1 VPGVPAEEGQLL
13 EMTTLNRRITL
24 ASRPQGFPRVSDFQ
38 LAYTPLPSPAAGEV
52 LVRTTYLSLDPYMR
66 GRMSV
71 GGSHFP
77 TTAIGEIMPGG
88 AVGFV
93 IDSAHSEFRVGDA
106 VEGQFGWQEYA
117 VAAGGD
123 LRKLDPALAPIST
136 ALGILGR
143 PGLAAYFG
151 LLDICSPHAGERVM
165 VSGAAGAVGMLAGQ
179 IARLQG
185 CRVVGVAG
193 TGPKV
198 AWLLDE
204 LGFDAAWD
212 YTIGNDFDGKLRT
225 LCPSGIDVY
234 FDNVG
239 GSITDAVVHHLNRG
253 ARICLCGQISQDNL
267 ESPESGPRWLGQL
280 ILKQAKAEGFLVS
293 RYADRFPEGCRQLMH
308 WWKTGALKYR
318 EDVAH
323 GIEAAPQAFIGMLRG
338 RSEGNQLVQLSEL

>member
-1 VPGVPAEEGQLL
+1 
-13 EMTTLNRRITL
+13 MTTLNRRIKL
-24 ASRPQGFPRVSDFQ
+24 ARRPQGFPRVADFQ
-38 LAYTPLPSPAAGEV
+38 LDYAPLPSLTAGEV

-66 GRMSV
+66 GGMSEA
-71 GGSHFP
+71 GSHLP

-93 IDSAHSEFRVGDA
+93 VDSAHPDLRVGDA
-106 VEGQFGWQEYA
+106 VEGTLGWQEYA

-123 LRKLDPALAPIST
+123 LRKLDTALAPIST

-151 LLDICSPHAGERVM
+151 LLDICDPQAGETVM
-165 VSGAAGAVGMLAGQ
+165 ISGAAGAVGMLAGQ
-179 IARLQG
+179 IAKIRG
-185 CRVVGVAG
+185 CRVVGAAG
-193 TGPKV
+193 SGPKV

-212 YTIGNDFDGKLRT
+212 YKVGNDFDGKLRA

-239 GSITDAVVHHLNRG
+239 GTITDAVVQHLNRG
-253 ARICLCGQISQDNL
+253 ARISLCGQVSQDNL
-267 ESPESGPRWLGQL
+267 EGPESGPRWLGQL
-280 ILKQAKAEGFLVS
+280 ILKQAKVQGFLVS
-293 RYADRFPEGCRQLMH
+293 RYTDRFPEGCRQLMH

-338 RSEGNQLVQLSEL
+338 RNEGKQLVQLSEL